1 LSRSVSAD
9 VLFGFD
15 KWSLDDMSAQGRS
28 ELDKLIEDAKN
39 YRIQSITVAGYAD
52 PLGTEAYNKW
62 LSLQRA
68 TTVRD
73 YLKQRGFPDLDIK
86 VEGRGATDL
95 KKTLANCPG
104 TGNNDPQ
111 QIQCLAEDRRVQ
123 IEAVV
128 LPK

>member
-1 LSRSVSAD
+1 
-9 VLFGFD
+9 
-15 KWSLDDMSAQGRS
+15 MPAQASNVPPAGQARATQRRAS
-28 ELDKLIEDAKN
+28 IRPCPAPRELIEDAKN

-52 PLGTEAYNKW
+52 PLGTEAYNKS

-95 KKTLANCPG
+95 KKTLADCPG